1 MFGAP
6 LGAPYFFTMKQKFL
20 SWFLLFCAVGLS
32 TTAAYYSVLGLSVL
46 FASVAIPVM
55 VMGSFLEVSKIAIAT
70 YLHNQWKKTY
80 TGLKIYLTTALVILS
95 FITSLGIYGLLT
107 TGFQE
112 NIAKMN
118 ISDKQVANVEVKKK
132 RFEEI
137 KTELTTEKST
147 LDKDISQLRNAL
159 STNTTTQS
167 VDRKTGQVTTKAN
180 TGNRKAFELQLKEAQ
195 IRRDTISS
203 KIDALNDSI
212 TNLDVQVLNME
223 SEAELGNEL
232 GAVKYVSEITGWD
245 VKSVANI
252 FILLIIFVFDPLA
265 IVLVIATNQ
274 AFERLKPKV
283 NIYGEPK
290 PEKEIWDRVAKL
302 KEEGQLPPEPTEEEK
317 IEEPTALANSQ
328 YQNEYDIE
336 IERQRLIREINKI
349 ENSGVSSRKRGAV
362 LDELQ
367 HRLSSLSDDNIKTY

>member
-1 MFGAP
+1 
-6 LGAPYFFTMKQKFL
+6 MKEKFL
-20 SWFLLFCAVGLS
+20 PWFLLFCAVGLS
-32 TTAAYYSVLGLSVL
+32 FTAAYYSVLGLSIL
-46 FASVAIPVM
+46 FASVAVPVM
-55 VMGSFLEVSKIAIAT
+55 VMGSFLEISKIAIAT
-70 YLHNQWKKTY
+70 YLHDQWKQTY
-80 TGLKIYLTTALVILS
+80 LMLKIYLTTALVILS

-112 NIAKMN
+112 NIAKLE
-118 ISDKQVANVEVKKK
+118 IGDKQVQNIEVKKK

-137 KTELTTEKST
+137 KTELTTEKNN

-159 STNTTTQS
+159 STNTTTQT
-167 VDRKTGQVTTKAN
+167 VDRRTGQVTTRAN
-180 TGNRKAFELQLKEAQ
+180 AGNRRAFEAQLKEAQ
-195 IRRDTISS
+195 TRKDNIAL

-212 TNLDVQVLNME
+212 TNLDVSILNME

-265 IVLVIATNQ
+265 IVLVIATNN
-274 AFERLKPKV
+274 AFENLKPKF

-302 KEEGQLPPEPTEEEK
+302 KKEGQLPPEPTKEEI

-328 YQNEYDIE
+328 YRNEYDIE
-336 IERQRLIREINKI
+336 IERQTLMREINRV

-367 HRLSSLSDDNIKTY
+367 NKLSSLSDDNTKTY

>member
-1 MFGAP
+1 
-6 LGAPYFFTMKQKFL
+6 MKEKFL
-20 SWFLLFCAVGLS
+20 PWFLLFCAVGLS
-32 TTAAYYSVLGLSVL
+32 FTAAYYSVLGLSVL

-70 YLHNQWKKTY
+70 YLHDQWKKTY
-80 TGLKIYLTTALVILS
+80 VGLKIYLTIAVVVLS

-112 NIAKMN
+112 NIAKME
-118 ISDKQVANVEVKKK
+118 IGDKQIANVEVKKK

-137 KTELTTEKST
+137 KTELTTEKYT

-195 IRRDTISS
+195 TRRDTISS
-203 KIDALNDSI
+203 KIDILNDSI

-245 VKSVANI
+245 IKSVANI

-274 AFERLKPKV
+274 AFEKLKPKT
-283 NIYGEPK
+283 NIYGK
-290 PEKEIWDRVAKL
+290 S
-302 KEEGQLPPEPTEEEK
+302 K
-317 IEEPTALANSQ
+317 IEISPPI
-328 YQNEYDIE
+328 IE
-336 IERQRLIREINKI
+336 ESVIEQPQIDPNIEFERQRII
-349 ENSGVSSRKRGAV
+349 EEMNRIANSGVSSRKRGAV

-367 HRLSSLSDDNIKTY
+367 NRLSSLSDNNTKTY

>member
-1 MFGAP
+1 
-6 LGAPYFFTMKQKFL
+6 MKQKFL

-32 TTAAYYSVLGLSVL
+32 FTAAYYSVLGLSVL

-70 YLHNQWKKTY
+70 YLHDQWKKTY

-118 ISDKQVANVEVKKK
+118 ISDKQIANVKVKKK

-137 KTELTTEKST
+137 KIELTTEKST

-180 TGNRKAFELQLKEAQ
+180 TGNRKAFESQLKEAQ
-195 IRRDTISS
+195 TRKDNIAL

-212 TNLDVQVLNME
+212 TDLDVQVLNME

-274 AFERLKPKV
+274 AFEKLKPKI

-290 PEKEIWDRVAKL
+290 PEKEIWDKVAQL
-302 KEEGQLPPEPTEEEK
+302 KEEGQLPSEPTEEEK

-328 YQNEYDIE
+328 YRNEYDIE
-336 IERQRLIREINKI
+336 AERQNIIREINRV
-349 ENSGVSSRKRGAV
+349 ESSGISSRKRGAV
-362 LDELQ
+362 LDDL
-367 HRLSSLSDDNIKTY
+367 RNKLSSLSDDNTKTY

>member
-1 MFGAP
+1 
-6 LGAPYFFTMKQKFL
+6 MKQKFL

-32 TTAAYYSVLGLSVL
+32 VTAAYYSVLGLSVL

-55 VMGSFLEVSKIAIAT
+55 VMGSFLEISKIAIAT
-70 YLHNQWKKTY
+70 YLHDQWKKTY
-80 TGLKIYLTTALVILS
+80 TGLKIYLTVALVILS

-195 IRRDTISS
+195 TRRDTISS
-203 KIDALNDSI
+203 KIDILNDSI

-245 VKSVANI
+245 IKSVANI

-274 AFERLKPKV
+274 AFEKLKPKT
-283 NIYGEPK
+283 NIYGK
-290 PEKEIWDRVAKL
+290 SKIEIS
-302 KEEGQLPPEPTEEEK
+302 PTI
-317 IEEPTALANSQ
+317 IEEPV
-328 YQNEYDIE
+328 IE
-336 IERQRLIREINKI
+336 QPQIDPNIEFERQRII
-349 ENSGVSSRKRGAV
+349 EEMNRIANSGVSSRKRGAV

-367 HRLSSLSDDNIKTY
+367 NRLSSLSDDNTKTY

>member
-1 MFGAP
+1 
-6 LGAPYFFTMKQKFL
+6 MKQKFL
-20 SWFLLFCAVGLS
+20 PYFLLFCAVGLS
-32 TTAAYYSVLGLSVL
+32 FTAAYYSVLGLSIL

-55 VMGSFLEVSKIAIAT
+55 VMGSFLEISKIAIAT
-70 YLHNQWKKTY
+70 YLHDQWKKTY
-80 TGLKIYLTTALVILS
+80 TGLKIYLTAALVILS

-112 NIAKMN
+112 NIAKLN
-118 ISDKQVANVEVKKK
+118 ISDKQIANVEVKKE

-167 VDRKTGQVTTKAN
+167 IDRKTGQVTTKAN
-180 TGNRKAFELQLKEAQ
+180 TGNRKAFEAQLKEAQ
-195 IRRDTISS
+195 TRRDNISS

-223 SEAELGNEL
+223 TETELGNEL
-232 GAVKYVSEITGWD
+232 GAVKYVSELTGSD
-245 VKSVANI
+245 VKDVANW

-274 AFERLKPKV
+274 AFNNLKPKT

-290 PEKEIWDRVAKL
+290 PIEPEPILEPEPQPIDNSEEINRLTQEINRIQNSGATGRRVAAAV
-302 KEEGQLPPEPTEEEK
+302 EP
-317 IEEPTALANSQ
+317 LQ
-328 YQNEYDIE
+328 
-336 IERQRLIREINKI
+336 QRLRDLKKDS
-349 ENSGVSSRKRGAV
+349 EN
-362 LDELQ
+362 Q
-367 HRLSSLSDDNIKTY
+367 IIY